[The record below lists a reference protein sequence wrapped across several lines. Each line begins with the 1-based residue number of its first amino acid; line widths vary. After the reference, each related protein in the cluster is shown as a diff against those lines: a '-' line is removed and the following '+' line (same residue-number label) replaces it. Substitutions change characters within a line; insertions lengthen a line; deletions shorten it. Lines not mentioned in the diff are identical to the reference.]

1 MILEKKEAYKAIILF
16 GSVSLAGDII
26 YEGARGITPSF
37 LEFLGASAFIVG
49 ITFGLSEFINFT
61 LRLIS
66 GMLAD
71 KTRSYWQLYAV
82 GYLLIISIP
91 LIGFTRILWLAII
104 LILIE
109 RIAKA
114 FRSPARDT
122 LLSII
127 SRGIGAGKTFGLHEL
142 MDQIGAIIGPAF
154 LGIILLITS
163 NYTLAFSS
171 LFIPYIAL
179 LILVVNIFSK
189 LKNKTEK
196 IMGEVIPRQISLKEL
211 VSEMPLSFKT
221 YTIAVTINT
230 IGLLHWSL
238 ILYRTTIIT
247 SGWIAAF
254 LYVLIQGTDAVSA
267 PISGYLYDKYGKI
280 VLTIPFIL
288 SIIPTI
294 LTLLGGLEKLILAGA
309 FFGIV
314 YGMQESIYR
323 AAVSDLVPLDK
334 RGTAYGIFNAFY
346 GLGFLLS
353 GTIYGWIIQV
363 NLTNIGIMY
372 GIIIQAIALYLL
384 TKIKSVK

>member
-1 MILEKKEAYKAIILF
+1 MERKEAYKAIILF

-37 LEFLGASAFIVG
+37 LELLGASAFIVG

-66 GMLAD
+66 GVIAD
-71 KTRSYWQLYAV
+71 KTRSYWQLYAI

-91 LIGFTRILWLAII
+91 LIGFTRILWLVII

-109 RIAKA
+109 RTAKA

-127 SRGIGAGKTFGLHEL
+127 SKEVGAGKTFGLHEL
-142 MDQIGAIIGPAF
+142 MDQIGATIGPAF

-171 LFIPYIAL
+171 LFIPYVAL
-179 LILVVNIFSK
+179 LILVINIFSK

-196 IMGEVIPRQISLKEL
+196 ILGETTSSQSSLKEL
-211 VSEMPLSFKT
+211 ITEMPLSFKI
-221 YTIAVTINT
+221 YTLAVTINT
-230 IGLLHWSL
+230 VGLLHWSL

-254 LYVLIQGTDAVSA
+254 LYTLIQATDAASA
-267 PISGYLYDKYGKI
+267 PLSGYLYDKYGKI

-294 LTLLGGLEKLILAGA
+294 LTLLGGFEKLILAGI

-346 GLGFLLS
+346 GLGLLLS
-353 GTIYGWIIQV
+353 GAVYGWIIQV
-363 NLTNIGIMY
+363 NLTYVGILY
-372 GIIIQAIALYLL
+372 GVIIQVIALCLL
-384 TKIKSVK
+384 IKLKGIK